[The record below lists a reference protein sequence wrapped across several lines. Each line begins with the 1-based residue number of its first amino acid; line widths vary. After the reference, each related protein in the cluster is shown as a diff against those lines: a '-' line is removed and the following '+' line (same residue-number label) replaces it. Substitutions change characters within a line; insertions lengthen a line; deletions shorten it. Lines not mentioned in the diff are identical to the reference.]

1 MQVSCFFSLR
11 KWLSNKA
18 LKIHQPLRNKETVL
32 DEDSDDEKQK
42 SLNDHH
48 ENISSCNI
56 PTERISNKINA

>member
-1 MQVSCFFSLR
+1 M
-11 KWLSNKA
+11 
-18 LKIHQPLRNKETVL
+18 RNKETIL
-32 DEDSDDEKQK
+32 NEDSDDEKQK

>member
-1 MQVSCFFSLR
+1 M
-11 KWLSNKA
+11 
-18 LKIHQPLRNKETVL
+18 RNKETVL